1 MFACKKAGILQSTIR
16 NARMNTSEAINFDPD
31 FLPKIQK
38 VRQEFASAERLAK
51 RVEEFRDEAAIP
63 AINELRYAGYHLSIF
78 LDQLAQGT
86 TPDGEELS
94 AAERHC
100 MRASYEAGEAGIL
113 AALAEIDV
121 FKQDYRMVPIT
132 GVVPH
137 WLTIL
142 RDCQHARDTVL
153 AADRE
158 NGSARS
164 IDHQMYE
171 GMFDKLSGHCKD
183 LELAREELNKKLKL
197 SRNRWRLALLAV
209 LTGGAGVIMTIFT

>member
-1 MFACKKAGILQSTIR
+1 
-16 NARMNTSEAINFDPD
+16 MNTSEAINFDPN

-78 LDQLAQGT
+78 LDQFARGDA
-86 TPDGEELS
+86 PDIEELS

-132 GVVPH
+132 DIVPL
-137 WLTIL
+137 WLTML
-142 RDCQHARDTVL
+142 SDSQQARDTVL

-171 GMFDKLSGHCKD
+171 AMFDKLSGYCKQ
-183 LELAREELNKKLKL
+183 LEIAREELNKKLKAA
-197 SRNRWRLALLAV
+197 RTTWRITLLAV
-209 LTGGAGVIMTIFT
+209 LVALAGVLDAIFK

>member
-1 MFACKKAGILQSTIR
+1 
-16 NARMNTSEAINFDPD
+16 MNNSEAISFDTNYA
-31 FLPKIQK
+31 PKIQK

-78 LDQLAQGT
+78 LDQLARGAV
-86 TPDGEELS
+86 PDGEELS

-132 GVVPH
+132 DIVPL

-142 RDCQHARDTVL
+142 RDCQQARDTVL

-158 NGSARS
+158 NGSARAV
-164 IDHQMYE
+164 DHRAYE
-171 GMFDKLSGHCKD
+171 DMFDTLSGYCKQ
-183 LELAREELNKKLKL
+183 LEIAREELNKKLKAA
-197 SRNRWRLALLAV
+197 RTTWRLAFCGV
-209 LTGGAGVIMTIFT
+209 LVAMAGVIVAVFK

>member
-1 MFACKKAGILQSTIR
+1 MNSLETISFDARFA
-16 NARMNTSEAINFDPD
+16 
-31 FLPKIQK
+31 PKIQK
-38 VRQEFASAERLAK
+38 VRHEFASAERLAK

-78 LDQLAQGT
+78 LDQLARGAP
-86 TPDGEELS
+86 PDDDELS

-132 GVVPH
+132 DVVPH
-137 WLTIL
+137 WLTML

-171 GMFDKLSGHCKD
+171 GMFDKLSGYCTD

-197 SRNRWRLALLAV
+197 SRNSWRLALLAV
-209 LTGGAGVIMTIFT
+209 LTGGAGVIVAIFT

>member
-1 MFACKKAGILQSTIR
+1 MNNSETISFSISFSPR
-16 NARMNTSEAINFDPD
+16 
-31 FLPKIQK
+31 IQK
-38 VRQEFASAERLAK
+38 VRQEFACAERLAK

-78 LDQLAQGT
+78 LDQVARGAA
-86 TPDGEELS
+86 PDDEELS

-121 FKQDYRMVPIT
+121 FQQDYRLVPIT
-132 GVVPH
+132 DVVPN

-142 RDCQHARDTVL
+142 SECQKTKETVL

-158 NGSARS
+158 NGSVRS
-164 IDHQMYE
+164 IDHRLYE
-171 GMFDKLSGHCKD
+171 EVFDTLSGYCKL
-183 LELAREELNKKLKL
+183 LEIAREELNKKLKA
-197 SRNRWRLALLAV
+197 SRTFWQLGVVTALLA
-209 LTGGAGVIMTIFT
+209 LAGVVVAIFR